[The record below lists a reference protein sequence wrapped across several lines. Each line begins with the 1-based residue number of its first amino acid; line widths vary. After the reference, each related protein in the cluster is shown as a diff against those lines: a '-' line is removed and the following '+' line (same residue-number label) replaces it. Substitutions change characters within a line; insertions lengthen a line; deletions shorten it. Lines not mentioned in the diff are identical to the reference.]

1 MKKQICAVLAMLML
15 TGCSAS
21 LVNLK
26 YENGQLINKRL
37 GLAYNAAPTNYE
49 PVAVGEAYGYYGDI
63 DMTLYE
69 IAGLDPKQW
78 LTQAYAGSAT
88 TIFYSE
94 DLTLPTLAEM
104 APTKIHVCTGEEITY
119 GLVTID
125 DAEAVAKVVDLFMN
139 GEDAEWPMLDSLDTY
154 ELKFASETWPNLYF
168 NLTYY
173 EYEDGI
179 YLYDRN
185 SKRCVVIGEL
195 LETWIDNQW
204 EG

>member
-1 MKKQICAVLAMLML
+1 MKKQICAVLALLTL

-26 YENGQLINKRL
+26 YEEGQLINKRL

-49 PVAVGEAYGYYGDI
+49 PVSVGEAYGYYGDI
-63 DMTLYE
+63 DMTLYQ
-69 IAGLDPKQW
+69 IPGLDPREW

-88 TIFYSE
+88 TVFYS
-94 DLTLPTLAEM
+94 DDQTLPTLAEM
-104 APTKIHVCTGEEITY
+104 APTKIHVCTGDTITY
-119 GLVTID
+119 GLTTVE
-125 DAEAVAKVVDLFMN
+125 DADVVAQTVELFTN
-139 GEDAEWPMLDSLDTY
+139 GEAAEWPLLDSLDTY
-154 ELKFASETWPNLYF
+154 ELKFASEAWPHLYY

-185 SKRCVVIGEL
+185 SKRCVVIGDL
-195 LETWIDNQW
+195 LETWIENQW

>member
-1 MKKQICAVLAMLML
+1 MKKQICALLAMLML

-26 YENGQLINKRL
+26 YEDGQLINKRL

-69 IAGLDPKQW
+69 IAGLNPKQW

-94 DLTLPTLAEM
+94 DLTLPTLADM
-104 APTKIHVCTGEEITY
+104 APNKIHVCTGEEITY
-119 GLVTID
+119 GLVTVD
-125 DAEAVAKVVDLFMN
+125 NADAVAKVVDLFMN
-139 GEDAEWPMLDSLDTY
+139 GEEAEWPMLDSLDTY
-154 ELKFASETWPNLYF
+154 ELKFASETWPNLYY
-168 NLTYY
+168 NLT
-173 EYEDGI
+173 
-179 YLYDRN
+179 
-185 SKRCVVIGEL
+185 
-195 LETWIDNQW
+195 
-204 EG
+204 

>member
-1 MKKQICAVLAMLML
+1 MKKQICALLAMLML

-49 PVAVGEAYGYYGDI
+49 PVSIGEAYGYYGDI
-63 DMTLYE
+63 DMTLYQ
-69 IAGLDPKQW
+69 ISGLSPKQW
-78 LTQAYAGSAT
+78 LTQEYAGSAT

-94 DLTLPTLAEM
+94 DQTLPSLQEM
-104 APTKIHVCTGEEITY
+104 EPVKIHVCTGDTITY
-119 GLVTID
+119 GLATVDDGAVVTELVELYTNG
-125 DAEAVAKVVDLFMN
+125 EAV
-139 GEDAEWPMLDSLDTY
+139 EWPVLDSLETY
-154 ELKFASETWPNLYF
+154 ELKFASDTWPHLYY

-185 SKRCVVIGEL
+185 SKRCVEIGDM
-195 LETWIDNQW
+195 LENWIENSW
-204 EG
+204 ED